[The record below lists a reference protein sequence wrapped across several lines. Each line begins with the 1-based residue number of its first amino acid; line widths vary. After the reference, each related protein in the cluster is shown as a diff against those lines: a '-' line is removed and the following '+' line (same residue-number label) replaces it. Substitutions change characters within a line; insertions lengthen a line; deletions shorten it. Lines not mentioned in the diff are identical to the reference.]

1 MGQNNE
7 NRNSLSTLGAARL
20 FESLMTGVLLQPNST
35 KNLKNLLFRS
45 LDLLKRKSDPE
56 NQIDGFLG
64 EGLPKGTHLWSKAGL
79 MSEVRHDAA
88 WFITPKGKTMLL
100 VVFIEGK
107 SLAKDNFL
115 LPAIAS
121 ELSQW
126 SIK

>member
-1 MGQNNE
+1 
-7 NRNSLSTLGAARL
+7 
-20 FESLMTGVLLQPNST
+20 MTGVLLPSKAT
-35 KNLKNLLFRS
+35 KNLKTLLYRS
-45 LDLLKRKSDPE
+45 LDLVKRKADPE

-64 EGLPKGTHLWSKAGL
+64 EGLPKGTHLWSKAGF

-100 VVFIEGK
+100 IVFTNGK
-107 SLAKDNFL
+107 DLAKDNFL

-126 SIK
+126 AIA